1 MSINFKLNYL
11 SLSLI
16 TDFFSKAIEVLV
28 KVFSVPLLI
37 AYYGIDQFGLIA
49 IVYSLNLISFFLD
62 NGFKAAG
69 IKQISEFLLQ
79 NKHFDLWKLS
89 ISSLMFYFIIGVI
102 NSLILLIIFF
112 TYDNYLTIEGSKRS
126 LFEFMIII
134 SIISSPIN
142 WIINYFNQVLIASKR
157 ISIIN
162 YFKLVQ
168 SFFYILLV
176 LLSIYY
182 KLTIA
187 YLFLLISML
196 ISI

>member
-112 TYDNYLTIEGSKRS
+112 TYDNYLTIEGSNRS

-142 WIINYFNQVLIASKR
+142 WIINYP
-157 ISIIN
+157 
-162 YFKLVQ
+162 
-168 SFFYILLV
+168 
-176 LLSIYY
+176 
-182 KLTIA
+182 T
-187 YLFLLISML
+187 
-196 ISI
+196 